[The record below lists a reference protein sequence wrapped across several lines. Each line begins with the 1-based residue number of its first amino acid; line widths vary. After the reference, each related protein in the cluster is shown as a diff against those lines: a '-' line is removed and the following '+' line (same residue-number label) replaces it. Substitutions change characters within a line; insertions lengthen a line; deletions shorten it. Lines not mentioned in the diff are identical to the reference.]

1 MSSSILNHFKRVRSN
16 DGSEM
21 SSKRQKHEETDRSS
35 TDGLQQPHG
44 ISTKFVIP
52 PPDFDIDYSGSSG
65 RIINKNPDLDLVLFK
80 PFLSKS
86 SAKALYGYLLSSLP
100 WYKV

>member
-1 MSSSILNHFKRVRSN
+1 MSSSILNNFKRVRRN
-16 DGSEM
+16 DESET

-35 TDGLQQPHG
+35 TDRQPQKA
-44 ISTKFVIP
+44 ITKFAIP
-52 PPDFDIDYSGSSG
+52 PPDFNIDYSGSPG
-65 RIINKNPDLDLVLFK
+65 RIIKKDPDLDLVLFK

-86 SAKALYGYLLSSLP
+86 SAKALYRYLLSSLP